1 MFKHTMFIVV
11 CLVSFLVIGCGA
23 GGFSNH
29 RVVGPDGTE
38 LSHNNCRQPLPGSP
52 FAGQQCD
59 SYERITPEM
68 MAYSG
73 MGMGAGVYGRMPVIV
88 GVPDP
93 AIMAAAHQ
101 PLPLYSDSSQAVV
114 QAPAANSARAEKFRQ
129 CLARQDCRHGLYADS
144 KLRSE
149 CEGLGLCQ

>member
-1 MFKHTMFIVV
+1 MFVVFFCLMFS
-11 CLVSFLVIGCGA
+11 LTGCFVGS

-68 MAYSG
+68 MAYG
-73 MGMGAGVYGRMPVIV
+73 GMGAGVYGRMPVIV
-88 GVPDP
+88 GAPDP
-93 AIMAAAHQ
+93 AIMAVAHQ
-101 PLPLYSDSSQAVV
+101 SLPLYSDSSQAVV
-114 QAPAANSARAEKFRQ
+114 QAPSANSARAEKFRQ
-129 CLARQDCRHGLYADS
+129 CLARQDCRQGLYADS